1 MEKEFVFSL
10 IVLLFYG
17 TFKFVEMKYI
27 EREWKSL
34 KLLVRDIVMVFA
46 SSFIGAIIFVR
57 YHQSFSNFF
66 SVITDNVM
74 LDTTNTKVYT
84 DMPSF

>member
-1 MEKEFVFSL
+1 MEKEFAFSL
-10 IVLLFYG
+10 LVSIFYG
-17 TFKFVEMKYI
+17 ILKFVEMKYI
-27 EREWKSL
+27 EKEWKSV
-34 KLLVRDIVMVFA
+34 KLLVRDIIMVMI
-46 SSFIGAIIFVR
+46 SSFVGAVIFVQH
-57 YHQSFSNFF
+57 HQSFSNFF